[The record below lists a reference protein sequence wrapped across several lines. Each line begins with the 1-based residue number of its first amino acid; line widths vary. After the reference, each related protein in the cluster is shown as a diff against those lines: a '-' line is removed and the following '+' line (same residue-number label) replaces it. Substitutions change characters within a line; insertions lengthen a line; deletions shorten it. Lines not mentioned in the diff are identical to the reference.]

1 MTTKQKFAPVLDILN
16 QAVTGDVAL
25 DSEYPTIFT
34 RLFKFYEDKGVQF
47 WGDVDEDYAI
57 LIDKLAIDLT

>member
-1 MTTKQKFAPVLDILN
+1 MTTKQKFAPVLHILN
-16 QAVTGDVAL
+16 DAVTGDVTL
-25 DSEYPTIFT
+25 TEYPNIFT

-57 LIDKLAIDLT
+57 LIDKLATDLT